1 MFSNIYRWYYDN
13 IVIVNNE
20 KYLGDYD
27 SFLFLKKVV
36 NDQIE
41 IPNEFVIV
49 KGKKQFISLDFVC
62 DYIRNNNLTYKQ
74 LHEMICDNS
83 ELDIDDIKGYPWVS
97 FFTKLDR
104 KQVEFI
110 STIASK
116 ENANEIFKILE
127 DLNRKISNNEPIEYI
142 KLLLNIFDS
151 EMKAASKKGKGYD
164 VSKTIEFGEQ
174 FSILFENDF
183 KLNQRVINEFYFA
196 LKVFSIARK
205 GEIDK
210 YIDENING
218 IAGLLIIL
226 KNINLKPNSKTYDGK
241 ACFSKITPEYVYN
254 LIEKNNYL
262 TDKEKIDEF
271 LKFIKELN
279 ANQAK
284 YYLGKEIY
292 DHMIKKLD
300 EKYSE
305 FFDVINKEKD
315 FDITYYKDCRD
326 YELLLYLLKNKGL
339 IDDNYNVITNDV
351 SSKKDIDDSDKDE
364 KDSPLTLE
372 KTDEPVKKTD
382 KLSAQDI
389 KSKFEN
395 AFIKY
400 AKEQG
405 KAMTTTL
412 ANEFLVLFVEKFSDE
427 EISNPEFIS
436 LLKTGTKC
444 DSKLIELVVNIKL
457 FSSLQGILQNTNIKY
472 TPDEILN
479 ILRLANE
486 YKVNLVGLDPNVL
499 DSYFEKNGYYEK
511 EKLESLYSFFYQ
523 LIFTS
528 DKYEYK
534 DELISY
540 FTDKYNIYD
549 NFRKIQSGEY
559 DIEHKI
565 KNSSEDNDKKND
577 DNDKNNGGGMVSGTD
592 SESQTDVNEDGPII
606 QKIEQDEGTEFEIL
620 EHSLPRNAEE
630 KKDVFKTIMCGI
642 GAISCAVL
650 TAIDGKDLLSSV
662 VECSKSFSS
671 LISRNPILNEIKTK
685 LGNNNFVPY
694 FSEIGLKFKDLL
706 QPRQSKVYARVI

>member
-27 SFLFLKKVV
+27 SFLFVKKVV

-97 FFTKLDR
+97 FFAKLDR

-151 EMKAASKKGKGYD
+151 EMKVASKKGKGYD

-254 LIEKNNYL
+254 WIEKNDYFK
-262 TDKEKIDEF
+262 KEKIDEF

-292 DHMIKKLD
+292 DYIIEKL
-300 EKYSE
+300 EEVYSE

-315 FDITYYKDCRD
+315 FDLTYYKNCYD
-326 YELLLYLLKNKGL
+326 YELLLYVLKNKGI
-339 IDDNYNVITNDV
+339 IDDNGNVITNDV
-351 SSKKDIDDSDKDE
+351 GSKKDIDDSDKDE

-389 KSKFEN
+389 KSKFES

-479 ILRLANE
+479 ILRLAND
-486 YKVNLVGLDPNVL
+486 YNVNLVGLDPKVL

-523 LIFTS
+523 LIFKS

-549 NFRKIQSGEY
+549 NFSKIQSGEY

-620 EHSLPRNAEE
+620 EHSLPRKDKK